1 MDIASALQC
10 CSCCVAMQRN
20 THCACL
26 SLAFGAYAVRVAWY
40 LRGTC
45 CQHRRF
51 AVWQRHVRVI

>member
-1 MDIASALQC
+1 
-10 CSCCVAMQRN
+10 MQRN